1 MLHLPKSKTVY
12 RLASLVAY
20 GTSLL
25 LLHFAEPI
33 AAKTYNDLCSRQGI
47 QFHDGEPI
55 GYLVVGFIV
64 FAIPLSIARRNALV
78 LANLTIGAIT
88 VLAASGLFV
97 TARDVPYE
105 CFTQAGTY
113 EDHTSGLDG
122 FEMWL
127 FFAAFL
133 SYVLLVIDLAIWCAK
148 KLIARTAAPFS

>member
-1 MLHLPKSKTVY
+1 
-12 RLASLVAY
+12 LASLVAY
-20 GTSLL
+20 GISLL

-33 AAKTYNDLCSRQGI
+33 AAKAYNDLCSSQGV
-47 QFHDGEPI
+47 QFGAGEPI
-55 GYLVVGFIV
+55 EALVVGFIV
-64 FAIPLSIARRNALV
+64 LAIPLFLARSDTLV
-78 LANLTIGAIT
+78 LANLTISAIT
-88 VLAASGLFV
+88 VLAGSGLLV
-97 TARDVPYE
+97 TARDAPYE

-148 KLIARTAAPFS
+148 KLIAHTAAP